1 MQRASTDS
9 TLLTGPRPRGRPR
22 NPEFEERILTAAAQV
37 YGAGGWAGFSL
48 DAVARAAGIGK
59 STLYARWTSAED
71 LLCAMI
77 EGRWQALA
85 AIDTGSLHGDLTA
98 FGALVLARY
107 LETGGGVARHL
118 RRDLAGHPELAARI
132 GPVLGAVTAQAIAIL
147 RRARERGQLRDGVSA
162 ALASDMLLSAM
173 ESQAGRLGPGES
185 MNEAAISAYAARVA
199 DLLIGGIAA

>member
-1 MQRASTDS
+1 MQRTSE
-9 TLLTGPRPRGRPR
+9 PRPRGRPR
-22 NPEFEERILTAAAQV
+22 NPEFEARILAAAAQV

-48 DAVARAAGIGK
+48 DAVARVAEVGK
-59 STLYARWTSAED
+59 STIYARWTSGED

-85 AIDTGSLHGDLTA
+85 MIDTGNLRKDLTA

-147 RRARERGQLRDGVSA
+147 RRARTRGQLRDGVSA

-173 ESQAGRLGPGES
+173 EAHAGRIGPGDTMS
-185 MNEAAISAYAARVA
+185 EAAITAYAARVA
-199 DLLIGGIAA
+199 DLLIGGIGA